1 MVWDVLQDY
10 AENTQE
16 TMLNE
21 AYARMVK
28 HGYNM
33 TPFQTF
39 SNAKAQHQVEELV
52 EMIKWTLGSPN
63 LESGRKS
70 YASGKITDAALPGRA
85 AWARPAGLAPPQNTC
100 HSSS

>member
-16 TMLNE
+16 TTLNE

-52 EMIKWTLGSPN
+52 EMIKMDTWIAQFGVRMEKLCLHEDHRHSPV
-63 LESGRKS
+63 
-70 YASGKITDAALPGRA
+70 
-85 AWARPAGLAPPQNTC
+85 RPVGLT
-100 HSSS
+100 